1 MSLKINNAYQIK
13 SSQLPDIIKDLYEIK
28 EKLFNITVKELQK
41 EGFKSEE
48 EVSDFFSKDFTGD
61 WSWMKCSV
69 MVYFY
74 KGKTIIQFFNSL
86 QSLDLTKDLVT
97 KYDMKDYSYQNN
109 SDPEKVRNW
118 KERGEFWKDLSNDFG
133 DKFSDKGLQYKLI
146 SNDDIFQLRL
156 KARIAYF
163 FPEKPKF
170 SFKAVL
176 RDFFSNLY
184 NSYGK

>member
-13 SSQLPDIIKDLYEIK
+13 PNQLPDLIKDLYSIK

-69 MVYFY
+69 IVYFY